1 MRKDINKM
9 FRNNSLWFQIII
21 KTEVAP
27 KQVSNHHSIG
37 KTNFNMILQDS
48 PTSFS
53 TVFILT
59 QLQFPNIPQ
68 KLLQIEHIPIIQFLH
83 NQGMCQHG

>member
-1 MRKDINKM
+1 MASNH
-9 FRNNSLWFQIII
+9 LWLQ

-37 KTNFNMILQDS
+37 KANFNMILQA

-59 QLQFPNIPQ
+59 QLQFPNVPQ

-83 NQGMCQHG
+83 NQGMYQQG